1 VQSYPTL
8 LYASHDGS
16 ILGYREGFLE
26 APALKEQLGKVLA
39 AVGTPDWMKRD
50 FEGAGQAI
58 ASADYAKAISLL
70 KNVVED
76 GKSRPVQVRARK
88 TLEELEKQAAERA
101 AKARELADKGQT
113 TEAIAELDQL
123 TKVYP
128 GTLAARRGTQLRA
141 QLVSKAGA
149 ANDER
154 KRLAAELL
162 RQAREDYRN
171 RHYLCAL
178 DRCEDISNR
187 FADLPEA
194 TAADQLAAEI
204 KDNPEWTK
212 KASEQLGERLCLL
225 YLSLADTWL
234 KKGQPQQAIYY
245 LERVT
250 KLFPG
255 TRHAEL
261 AQVRLARLRGSPIS
275 SSGSG
280 AK

>member
-1 VQSYPTL
+1 
-8 LYASHDGS
+8 
-16 ILGYREGFLE
+16 
-26 APALKEQLGKVLA
+26 
-39 AVGTPDWMKRD
+39 
-50 FEGAGQAI
+50 
-58 ASADYAKAISLL
+58 
-70 KNVVED
+70 
-76 GKSRPVQVRARK
+76 
-88 TLEELEKQAAERA
+88 
-101 AKARELADKGQT
+101 
-113 TEAIAELDQL
+113 AELDQL
-123 TKVYP
+123 TKIYP

-141 QLVSKAGA
+141 QLVSKASA
-149 ANDER
+149 AADDER
-154 KRLAAELL
+154 KRQAAELL

-178 DRCEDISNR
+178 DRCQDISNR

-280 AK
+280 PK